1 MVKQI
6 AIEVYYRR
14 IIDKSMIVKDIFL
27 VLCLLLGLV
36 VMQSPMLVAVVFLL
50 SLCFTPW
57 KDEKTRFTEAMCFV
71 PLSQKEIKE
80 LAMSKSN
87 VVAFVMTVFYWISCG
102 ILVWNIQQGDNDMG
116 YGFLGWTV
124 EYMIYLGL
132 LMFCFTHYMTLTS
145 EIARMRGVRKTGIL
159 FGNYSAKN
167 SLLLVAFFVLFF
179 VLLCWLGM
187 RISFDFEND
196 SVPMIERI
204 LILFALVGE
213 YILGIHLEKSLLQEL
228 IYSDYNAKITKD
240 EEVDY
245 EY

>member
-1 MVKQI
+1 MVKQM
-6 AIEVYYRR
+6 AIEAYYRR
-14 IIDKSMIVKDIFL
+14 IIDKSMIVKDILL
-27 VLCLLLGLV
+27 VLCLLFGLV
-36 VMQSPMLVAVVFLL
+36 VMQSPMLVAEVFLL

-57 KDEKTRFTEAMCFV
+57 KDEKTRFTEAMSFV
-71 PLSQKEIKE
+71 PLSQNEIKE
-80 LAMSKSN
+80 LAMLKSN
-87 VVAFVMTVFYWISCG
+87 VVAFVTTVFYWISCG
-102 ILVWNIQQGDNDMG
+102 ILVWNIQQGDNDME
-116 YGFLGWTV
+116 YGFHGWTV

-132 LMFCFTHYMTLTS
+132 AMFCFIHYMTLTS
-145 EIARMRGVRKTGIL
+145 EIARMRGVRKTGII

-167 SLLLVAFFVLFF
+167 SLLLLVFFVLFF

-187 RISFDFEND
+187 GISFDLEND

-228 IYSDYNAKITKD
+228 IYSDYNAKIAKD